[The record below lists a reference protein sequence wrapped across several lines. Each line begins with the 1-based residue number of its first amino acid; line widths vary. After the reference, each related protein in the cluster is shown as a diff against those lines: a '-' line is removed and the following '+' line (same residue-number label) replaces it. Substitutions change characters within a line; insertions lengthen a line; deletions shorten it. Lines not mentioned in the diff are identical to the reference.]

1 MPSQPAP
8 APAPADAGYDLL
20 IRGGAVVSVFT
31 GETFAADVAIRGETI
46 AAVLPPGTV
55 APGQAAELLDAG
67 GLTVAPGYVDAHMHV
82 ESSFVTPAS
91 FAWLTLPRGTTTVLA
106 DPHEIVNVAGK
117 PGLRWMIEAGR
128 GAGQTIL
135 YGVPSCV
142 PALPGFE
149 TAGAELTPEDVA
161 EMLDWPGVVG
171 LGEVMDYRA
180 VVRGD
185 DRMRAVVAAA
195 RAKGKLIDGHC
206 TNLSG
211 AELSAYLAEGIDSDH
226 TKNPVEV
233 HVEKAR
239 LGMLVQI
246 QEKSVRPELFAAL
259 AVLPLHP
266 PLCLV
271 TDDVAPDA
279 IAERG
284 HLDHVARCAVRAGMP
299 PLEALRAMTWTPA
312 QRLRLYDRG
321 SVSPGKRADLV
332 LLPEL
337 ARFAPAVVIA
347 GGRVVARDGAALL
360 PEPRDAA
367 LPFRDTVRLGPLS
380 ADDFRWRPA
389 LARPLPDGEVELR
402 AIRANP
408 LDTAT
413 RPDTL
418 RLPIAAGP
426 DGGRE
431 VDWEGRTALLTIVE
445 RHGLARARA
454 SAPLLGFELG
464 AGAVATTYSH
474 DSHNLT
480 TIGTSRAAMAL
491 AANAAIAAGG
501 GIAVVHGD
509 RVAALLRLPVGGLM
523 SDRPVAE
530 VVAGAKAVRAA
541 LDAWGYRH
549 ANAFMSVS
557 TLALPVSP
565 ALKLTDQGL
574 VDVDRRAWADAV
586 ASHA

>member
-1 MPSQPAP
+1 MHADPNLTAGAP
-8 APAPADAGYDLL
+8 AYDLL
-20 IRGGAVVSVFT
+20 IRHGTVVSVFT
-31 GETFAADVAIRGETI
+31 GETFPADVAIRNETI
-46 AAVLPPGTV
+46 AAVLAPGTID
-55 APGQAAELLDAG
+55 PGLAAEVVDGA

-117 PGLRWMIEAGR
+117 PGLRWMIEAGQ
-128 GAGQTIL
+128 GTDQTIL

-142 PALPGFE
+142 PALLGFE
-149 TAGAELTPEDVA
+149 TAGAILTPEDIS
-161 EMLDWPGVVG
+161 EMLDWPGVIG

-185 DRMRAVVAAA
+185 ERMRAIVAAA

-211 AELSAYLAEGIDSDH
+211 TELSAYLAEGIDSDH
-226 TKNPVEV
+226 TKNPIEV
-233 HVEKAR
+233 HLEKAR
-239 LGMLVQI
+239 MGMLVMI
-246 QEKSVRPELFAAL
+246 QEKSVRPELFEALAAL
-259 AVLPLHP
+259 PIRP

-284 HLDHVARCAVRAGMP
+284 HLDHIARCAVAAGMP

-321 SVSPGKRADLV
+321 IVSPGKRADLV
-332 LLPEL
+332 LLSEL
-337 ARFAPAVVIA
+337 ASFAPRVVIS
-347 GGRVVARDGAALL
+347 GGKVVARDGQMVR
-360 PEPRDAA
+360 PEPLGGA
-367 LPFRDTVRLGPLS
+367 LPFRDTVKLARLA
-380 ADDFRWRPA
+380 ADDFRWRLDMPA
-389 LARPLPDGEVELR
+389 GEATLT

-408 LDTAT
+408 IDTST

-418 RLPIAAGP
+418 RLPVAAG
-426 DGGRE
+426 E
-431 VDWEGRTALLTIVE
+431 VDWEGRATLISIVE
-445 RHGLARARA
+445 RHGLARTRA
-454 SAPLLGFELG
+454 CAPLLGFDLG
-464 AGAVATTYSH
+464 VGAVATTYSH

-480 TIGTSRAAMAL
+480 TIGTSRAAMTL
-491 AANAAIAAGG
+491 AANTVIEAGG

-509 RVAALLRLPVGGLM
+509 RVAALLKLPVGGLM
-523 SDRPVAE
+523 SDRPVSE
-530 VVAGAKAVRAA
+530 VVAGAKAVRGA
-541 LDAWGYRH
+541 LEAWGYRH

-557 TLALPVSP
+557 TLSLPVSP

-586 ASHA
+586 ASHT

>member
-1 MPSQPAP
+1 MPAQPGRSDGQTAP
-8 APAPADAGYDLL
+8 YDLL
-20 IRGGAVVSVFT
+20 IQHGTVVSVFT
-31 GETFAADVAIRGETI
+31 GEAFPADVAIRGEII
-46 AAVLPPGTV
+46 AAIVPPGTV
-55 APGQAAELLDAG
+55 DSAQAAETLDG
-67 GLTVAPGYVDAHMHV
+67 SGLTIAPGYVDAHIHV

-91 FAWLTLPRGTTTVLA
+91 FAWLTLSRGTTTVLA

-117 PGLRWMIEAGR
+117 PGLRWMIEAGQ
-128 GAGQTIL
+128 GTGQTIL

-142 PALPGFE
+142 PALLGYE
-149 TAGAELTPEDVA
+149 TAGAELGPEDIS
-161 EMLDWPGVVG
+161 EMLDWPGVIG
-171 LGEVMDYRA
+171 LGEVMDFHA

-185 DRMRAVVAAA
+185 ARMRAIVAAA
-195 RAKGKLIDGHC
+195 RAKGKLVDGHC

-211 AELSAYLAEGIDSDH
+211 PSLSAYLAEGIDSDH

-239 LGMLVQI
+239 MGMLVMI
-246 QEKSVRPELFAAL
+246 QEKSVRPELFEALAAL
-259 AVLPLHP
+259 PIQP

-299 PLEALRAMTWTPA
+299 PLVALRAMTWTPA

-321 SVSPGKRADLV
+321 IVSPGKRADLV
-332 LLPEL
+332 LLADL
-337 ARFAPAVVIA
+337 ASFAPAVVIS
-347 GGRVVARDGAALL
+347 GGRVVARDGAMLR
-360 PEPRDAA
+360 PEPQDGA
-367 LPFRDTVRLGPLS
+367 LPFKDTVKLGRLS
-380 ADDFRWRPA
+380 ADAFPWRLDVP
-389 LARPLPDGEVELR
+389 PGEAVLT

-408 LDTAT
+408 VDTST
-413 RPDTL
+413 RPDAL
-418 RLPIAAGP
+418 SLPIEAHA
-426 DGGRE
+426 DGRSE
-431 VDWEGRTALLTIVE
+431 VLWERRATVMTIVE
-445 RHGLARARA
+445 RHGRAGTQA
-454 SAPLLGFELG
+454 FAPLLGFDLG

-480 TIGTSRAAMAL
+480 VIGTDRDAMAL
-491 AANAAIAAGG
+491 AANAVIEAGG
-501 GIAVVHGD
+501 GIAVVLGD
-509 RVAALLRLPVGGLM
+509 RIAALLKLPVGGLM
-523 SDRPVAE
+523 SDRPVSE

-541 LDAWGYRH
+541 LDAWGYKH

-557 TLALPVSP
+557 TLSLPVSP

-586 ASHA
+586 ASHS

>member
-1 MPSQPAP
+1 MPAQPAR
-8 APAPADAGYDLL
+8 AESDYDLL
-20 IRGGAVVSVFT
+20 IQHGTVVSVFT
-31 GETFAADVAIRGETI
+31 GETFPADVAIRGETI
-46 AAVLPPGTV
+46 AAVLAPGSID
-55 APGQAAELLDAG
+55 PGQAAEVVDAR

-106 DPHEIVNVAGK
+106 DPHEIVNVAGQ
-117 PGLRWMIEAGR
+117 PGLRWMIEAGQ
-128 GAGQTIL
+128 GTGQTIL

-142 PALPGFE
+142 PALLGFE
-149 TAGAELTPEDVA
+149 TAGAELSPDDIA
-161 EMLDWPGVVG
+161 EMLDWPGVIG

-185 DRMRAVVAAA
+185 ARMRAIVAAA

-226 TKNPVEV
+226 TKNPVEI

-239 LGMLVQI
+239 MGMLVMI
-246 QEKSVRPELFAAL
+246 QEKSVRPELFEALAAL
-259 AVLPLHP
+259 PLRP

-321 SVSPGKRADLV
+321 IVSPGKRADLV

-337 ARFAPAVVIA
+337 AGFAPSVVIA
-347 GGRVVARDGAALL
+347 GGRVVARDGAAVR
-360 PEPRDAA
+360 PEPRDGA
-367 LPFRDTVRLGPLS
+367 LPFRDTVKIGRLS
-380 ADDFRWRPA
+380 SDDFRWRLDLPA
-389 LARPLPDGEVELR
+389 CPDAGGGEARFT

-408 LDTAT
+408 IDTAT

-418 RLPIAAGP
+418 SLPVS
-426 DGGRE
+426 GGE
-431 VDWEGRTALLTIVE
+431 VGWEGKATLLTIVE
-445 RHGLARARA
+445 RHGLARTRA
-454 SAPLLGFELG
+454 CAPLLGFELG
-464 AGAVATTYSH
+464 VGAVATTYSH

-480 TIGTSRAAMAL
+480 TIGTSCAAMAL
-491 AANAAIAAGG
+491 AANTVIEAGG
-501 GIAVVHGD
+501 GIAVVVGE
-509 RVAALLRLPVGGLM
+509 RVAAFLPLPVGGLM
-523 SDRPVAE
+523 SDRPVSE

-541 LDAWGYRH
+541 LHDWGYRH

-557 TLALPVSP
+557 TLSLPVSP
-565 ALKLTDQGL
+565 SLKLTDRGL

>member
-1 MPSQPAP
+1 MPSQPSSVETI
-8 APAPADAGYDLL
+8 YDLL
-20 IRGGAVVSVFT
+20 IQHGTVVSVFT
-31 GETFAADVAIRGETI
+31 GETFQADVAIKGEAI
-46 AAVLPPGTV
+46 AAILAPGSID
-55 APGQAAELLDAG
+55 PGQAAEVLDAT
-67 GLTVAPGYVDAHMHV
+67 GLTIAPGYIDAHIHV

-117 PGLRWMIEAGR
+117 PGLRWMIEAGQ
-128 GAGQTIL
+128 GTGQTIL

-142 PALPGFE
+142 PALLGFE
-149 TAGAELTPEDVA
+149 TAGAELSADDIS

-180 VVRGD
+180 VVAGD
-185 DRMRAVVAAA
+185 ARMRAIVAAA

-226 TKNPVEV
+226 TKNPIEV
-233 HVEKAR
+233 HIEKAR
-239 LGMLVQI
+239 MGMLVQI
-246 QEKSVRPELFAAL
+246 QEKSVRPELFEAL
-259 AVLPLHP
+259 AKLPLPP

-284 HLDHVARCAVRAGMP
+284 HLDHVARCAVAAGMP

-321 SVSPGKRADLV
+321 IVSPGKRADLV
-332 LLPEL
+332 LLTDL
-337 ARFAPAVVIA
+337 RSFAPTVVIS
-347 GGRVVARDGAALL
+347 GGRVVARDGAARF
-360 PEPRDAA
+360 PEPQDAA
-367 LPFRDTVRLGPLS
+367 LPFRDTVKIGRLS
-380 ADDFRWRPA
+380 SDDFRWRLGLSGAGAGWSGEATLTAVRANPVDTGT
-389 LARPLPDGEVELR
+389 RPDGLMLPVSDGEVE
-402 AIRANP
+402 
-408 LDTAT
+408 
-413 RPDTL
+413 
-418 RLPIAAGP
+418 
-426 DGGRE
+426 
-431 VDWEGRTALLTIVE
+431 WEGGGTALLTITE
-445 RHGLARARA
+445 RHGRAHTRA
-454 SAPLLGFELG
+454 AVPLLGFDLG
-464 AGAVATTYSH
+464 DGAVATTYSH

-480 TIGTSRAAMAL
+480 TIGTSKAAMVL
-491 AANAAIAAGG
+491 AANTVIEAGG
-501 GIAVVHGD
+501 GIAVVQSG
-509 RVAALLRLPVGGLM
+509 RVAAFLPLPVGGLM

-541 LDAWGYRH
+541 LHAWGYRH

-557 TLALPVSP
+557 TLSLPVSP

-586 ASHA
+586 HSHA

>member
-1 MPSQPAP
+1 MPAQPVP
-8 APAPADAGYDLL
+8 ESGPTYDLL
-20 IRGGAVVSVFT
+20 IQNGTVVSVFT
-31 GETFAADVAIRGETI
+31 GETFPADVAVSGETI
-46 AAVLPPGTV
+46 AAVLPPGSV
-55 APGQAAELLDAG
+55 DPGLAAEVVDATS
-67 GLTVAPGYVDAHMHV
+67 LTVAPGYVDAHIHV

-117 PGLRWMIEAGR
+117 PGLRWMIEAGQ
-128 GAGQTIL
+128 GTGQTIL

-142 PALPGFE
+142 PALIGFE
-149 TAGAELTPEDVA
+149 TAGAELSPDDIS
-161 EMLDWPGVVG
+161 EMLDWPGVIG

-180 VVRGD
+180 VVAGD
-185 DRMRAVVAAA
+185 ARMRAIVAAA

-211 AELSAYLAEGIDSDH
+211 SELSAYLAEGIDSDH
-226 TKNPVEV
+226 TKNPVEI

-239 LGMLVQI
+239 MGMLVMI
-246 QEKSVRPELFAAL
+246 QEKSVRLELFEAL
-259 AVLPLHP
+259 AGLPIQP

-284 HLDHVARCAVRAGMP
+284 HLDHVARCAVQAGMP
-299 PLEALRAMTWTPA
+299 PLQALRAMTWMPA

-321 SVSPGKRADLV
+321 IVSPGKRADLV

-337 ARFAPAVVIA
+337 RTFAPAVVIS
-347 GGRVVARDGAALL
+347 GGRVVARDGAAVR
-360 PEPRDAA
+360 PEPLDAA
-367 LPFRDTVRLGPLS
+367 LPFRDTIKIGRLA
-380 ADDFRWRPA
+380 ADDFRWR
-389 LARPLPDGEVELR
+389 LDLPDGEAPLT

-408 LDTAT
+408 IDTAT
-413 RPDTL
+413 RPDSL
-418 RLPIAAGP
+418 MLPVSSG
-426 DGGRE
+426 E
-431 VDWEGRTALLTIVE
+431 VEWEGGGTALLTIVE
-445 RHGLARARA
+445 RYGRAHTR
-454 SAPLLGFELG
+454 SAVPLLGFEL
-464 AGAVATTYSH
+464 AHGAVATTYSH

-480 TIGTSRAAMAL
+480 TIGTSREAMAL
-491 AANAAIAAGG
+491 AANTVIEAGG

-509 RVAALLRLPVGGLM
+509 RVAAFLPLPVGGLM
-523 SDRPVAE
+523 SDRPVSE

-541 LDAWGYRH
+541 LHAWGYRH

-557 TLALPVSP
+557 TLSLPVSP
-565 ALKLTDQGL
+565 TLKLTDQGL

-586 ASHA
+586 ASHL

>member
-1 MPSQPAP
+1 MPAQPASTET
-8 APAPADAGYDLL
+8 DYDLL
-20 IRGGAVVSVFT
+20 IQDGAVVSVFT
-31 GETFAADVAIRGETI
+31 GETFPADIAIRGETI
-46 AAVLPPGTV
+46 AAVLAPGSV
-55 APGQAAELLDAG
+55 GPGQAAEVVDAT

-117 PGLRWMIEAGR
+117 PGLRWMIEAGQ
-128 GAGQTIL
+128 GTGQTIL

-142 PALPGFE
+142 PALLGFE
-149 TAGAELTPEDVA
+149 TAGAELSPDDIS
-161 EMLDWPGVVG
+161 EMLDWPGVIG

-185 DRMRAVVAAA
+185 ERMRAIVAAA

-211 AELSAYLAEGIDSDH
+211 SELSAYLAEGIDSDH
-226 TKNPVEV
+226 TKNPVEI

-239 LGMLVQI
+239 MGMLVMI
-246 QEKSVRPELFAAL
+246 QEKSIRPELFAAL
-259 AVLPLHP
+259 AALPIQP

-299 PLEALRAMTWTPA
+299 PLEALRALTWTPA

-321 SVSPGKRADLV
+321 IVSPGKRADLV
-332 LLPEL
+332 LLPDL
-337 ARFAPAVVIA
+337 DSFAPSVVIA
-347 GGRVVARDGAALL
+347 GGRVVARDGAAVR
-360 PEPRDAA
+360 PEPRDGA
-367 LPFRDTVRLGPLS
+367 LPFRDTVKIGRLS
-380 ADDFRWRPA
+380 ADDFRWRLDRPA
-389 LARPLPDGEVELR
+389 GEARFT

-408 LDTAT
+408 IDTAT

-418 RLPIAAGP
+418 SLPVS
-426 DGGRE
+426 DGE
-431 VDWEGRTALLTIVE
+431 VEWEGGGTTLLTITE
-445 RHGLARARA
+445 RHGRAHTRA
-454 SAPLLGFELG
+454 AVPLLGFDLG
-464 AGAVATTYSH
+464 IGAVATTYSH

-480 TIGTSRAAMAL
+480 TIGTSRTAMAL
-491 AANAAIAAGG
+491 AANMVIDAGG
-501 GIAVVHGD
+501 GIAVVLGE
-509 RVAALLRLPVGGLM
+509 RVAAFLPLAVGGLM
-523 SDRPVAE
+523 SDRPVSE

-541 LDAWGYRH
+541 LHEWGYRH

-557 TLALPVSP
+557 TLSLPVSP
-565 ALKLTDQGL
+565 SLKLTDQGL

-586 ASHA
+586 HSHA

>member
-1 MPSQPAP
+1 VLMGSN
-8 APAPADAGYDLL
+8 DGGYDVL
-20 IRGGAVVSVFT
+20 IQNGTVVSVFT
-31 GETFAADVAIRGETI
+31 GEMFPADVAVRGETI
-46 AAVLPPGTV
+46 AAVLAPGSV
-55 APGQAAELLDAG
+55 DPGQADEVVDAT
-67 GLTVAPGYVDAHMHV
+67 GLTVAPGYIDAHIHV
-82 ESSFVTPAS
+82 ESSFVTPAA

-128 GAGQTIL
+128 GTGQTIL

-142 PALPGFE
+142 PALIGFE
-149 TAGAELTPEDVA
+149 TAGAELSADDIS
-161 EMLDWPGVVG
+161 EMLDWPGVIG

-180 VVRGD
+180 VVAGD
-185 DRMRAVVAAA
+185 ERMRSIVAAA

-211 AELSAYLAEGIDSDH
+211 AELSTYLAEGIDSDH
-226 TKNPVEV
+226 TKNPVEI

-239 LGMLVQI
+239 MGMLVMI
-246 QEKSVRPELFAAL
+246 QEKSVRPELFEAFAAL
-259 AVLPLHP
+259 PIQP

-279 IAERG
+279 VAERG
-284 HLDHVARCAVRAGMP
+284 HLDHVAREAVKAGMP

-321 SVSPGKRADLV
+321 IVSPGKRADLV

-337 ARFAPAVVIA
+337 KSFAPSIVISGGQVVS
-347 GGRVVARDGAALL
+347 RDGQATFA
-360 PEPRDAA
+360 EPSGAT
-367 LPFRDTVRLGPLS
+367 LPFRDTIKIGRLSP
-380 ADDFRWRPA
+380 DDFRWR
-389 LARPLPDGEVELR
+389 LEVPDGESPVT

-408 LDTAT
+408 IDTAT
-413 RPDTL
+413 RPDSL
-418 RLPIAAGP
+418 MLPVS
-426 DGGRE
+426 GGE
-431 VDWEGRTALLTIVE
+431 VEWEGGGTTLLTITE
-445 RHGLARARA
+445 RHGRAHTRA
-454 SAPLLGFELG
+454 AVPLLGFDLG

-480 TIGTSRAAMAL
+480 TIGTSREAMAL
-491 AANAAIAAGG
+491 AANAVIEAGG

-530 VVAGAKAVRAA
+530 VVADAKAVRAA
-541 LDAWGYRH
+541 LHAWGYRH

-557 TLALPVSP
+557 TLSLPVSP
-565 ALKLTDQGL
+565 SLKLTDQGL
-574 VDVDRRAWADAV
+574 VDVDRRAWADVV
-586 ASHA
+586 ASHL

>member
-1 MPSQPAP
+1 MPSEPASAASQSEP
-8 APAPADAGYDLL
+8 GYDLL
-20 IRGGAVVSVFT
+20 IRGGSVVSVFT
-31 GETFAADVAIRGETI
+31 GETFPADVGIRGETI
-46 AAVLPPGTV
+46 AAVLVPGSID
-55 APGQAAELLDAG
+55 PGQATEVVDATG
-67 GLTVAPGYVDAHMHV
+67 MTVAPGYIDAHIHV

-117 PGLRWMIEAGR
+117 PGLRWMIEAGQ

-142 PALPGFE
+142 PALLGFE
-149 TAGAELTPEDVA
+149 TAGAELSADDIS
-161 EMLDWPGVVG
+161 EMLDWPGVIG

-185 DRMRAVVAAA
+185 ERMREIVAAA

-206 TNLSG
+206 TNLTG
-211 AELSAYLAEGIDSDH
+211 AELSTYLAEGIDSDH
-226 TKNPVEV
+226 TKNPVEI

-239 LGMLVQI
+239 MGMLVMI

-259 AVLPLHP
+259 AALPIQP

-279 IAERG
+279 VAEHG
-284 HLDHVARCAVRAGMP
+284 HLDHVAREAVKAGMP

-321 SVSPGKRADLV
+321 IVSPGKRADLV

-337 ARFAPAVVIA
+337 ASFAPAVVIS
-347 GGRVVARDGAALL
+347 GGRVVARDGASVF
-360 PEPRDAA
+360 PEPTNPG
-367 LPFRDTVRLGPLS
+367 LPFRDTVKIGHLS
-380 ADDFRWRPA
+380 ADDFRWR
-389 LARPLPDGEVELR
+389 LEVPDGEAQVT

-408 LDTAT
+408 IDTAT
-413 RPDTL
+413 RPDSL
-418 RLPIAAGP
+418 MLPVSAG
-426 DGGRE
+426 E
-431 VDWEGRTALLTIVE
+431 VEWEGGGTVLLTITE
-445 RHGLARARA
+445 RHGRAFTRA
-454 SAPLLGFELG
+454 AVPLLGFELG
-464 AGAVATTYSH
+464 EGAVATTYSH

-480 TIGTSRAAMAL
+480 TIGTSRTTTAL
-491 AANAAIAAGG
+491 AANTVLAAGG
-501 GIAVVHGD
+501 GIAIVHGD
-509 RVAALLRLPVGGLM
+509 RVAAFLPLPVGGLM

-530 VVAGAKAVRAA
+530 VVAAAKAVRAA
-541 LDAWGYRH
+541 LHAWGYRH
-549 ANAFMSVS
+549 VNAFMSVS
-557 TLALPVSP
+557 TLSLPVSP
-565 ALKLTDQGL
+565 SLKLTDQGL

-586 ASHA
+586 ASHV